1 MRELLL
7 SRNKDARAIS
17 MVCGAP
23 RASSFPSSDRRE
35 RRDQT
40 VRCWRGK
47 RGAEQARCVRAQA
60 KRVITYGAIKNE
72 ESYTLEL
79 TEENVETVLDEVK
92 RKKKKNVSIFL
103 LLWLPAAPTVF
114 SFFLSFQAGF
124 FGRKYLIPALTPWT
138 LLLALTP
145 RRNLGPSIFDGR
157 RRERGTCGDRWPN
170 SETETYGELLFLQ
183 KAFCLVPTTTYRPD
197 C

>member
-92 RKKKKNVSIFL
+92 RKKKKRFYLSF
-103 LLWLPAAPTVF
+103 TVASCGSHCF
-114 SFFLSFQAGF
+114 FFLSFF
-124 FGRKYLIPALTPWT
+124 SGRLFWQEIFNTSTDT
-138 LLLALTP
+138 LDSSTRP
-145 RRNLGPSIFDGR
+145 YTS
-157 RRERGTCGDRWPN
+157 
-170 SETETYGELLFLQ
+170 TELRS
-183 KAFCLVPTTTYRPD
+183 VHI
-197 C
+197 

>member
-92 RKKKKNVSIFL
+92 RKKKKTFL
-103 LLWLPAAPTVF
+103 SFFYCGFLRLPL
-114 SFFLSFQAGF
+114 FFLSFFLFRQAF
-124 FGRKYLIPALTPWT
+124 
-138 LLLALTP
+138 LAG
-145 RRNLGPSIFDGR
+145 NI
-157 RRERGTCGDRWPN
+157 
-170 SETETYGELLFLQ
+170 
-183 KAFCLVPTTTYRPD
+183 
-197 C
+197 